1 MSSHFSMRTPLGHV
15 RGLGSARSGT
25 QHFWL
30 QRVTAVANVVL
41 AAAFVGQPRQAQA
54 GLAKAL
60 TTGDQPVLWRWAEPF
75 IAKAAK

>member
-1 MSSHFSMRTPLGHV
+1 GEDDRAAALLDAAQPQ
-15 RGLGSARSGT
+15 AAPDPD
-25 QHFWL
+25 
-30 QRVTAVANVVL
+30 TAAALLL